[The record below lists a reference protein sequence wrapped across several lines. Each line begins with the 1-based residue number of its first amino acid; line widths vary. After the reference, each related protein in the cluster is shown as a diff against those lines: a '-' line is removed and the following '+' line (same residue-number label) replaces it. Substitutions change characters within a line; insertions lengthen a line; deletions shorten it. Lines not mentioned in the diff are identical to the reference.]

1 MSLSG
6 RFCGRLAVCLVV
18 WGWLGGG
25 VVVRTRKWDEGA
37 GAAARRVGWSVGV
50 VMCVG
55 GRMGVAVIGSEG
67 KGMGADG

>member
-1 MSLSG
+1 M
-6 RFCGRLAVCLVV
+6 
-18 WGWLGGG
+18 
-25 VVVRTRKWDEGA
+25 VVRTRKWDEGA